1 MILMCNMKKYGHL
14 NLHPNVIDDYIIC
27 ISESCDEDLIVES
40 GSICLIVEQAH
51 GCVIP
56 LDDSIA

>member
-1 MILMCNMKKYGHL
+1 MHHL
-14 NLHPNVIDDYIIC
+14 HLHPNVIDHYIIR

-40 GSICLIVEQAH
+40 GSICLIIEQAH

-56 LDDSIA
+56 LDNSIA